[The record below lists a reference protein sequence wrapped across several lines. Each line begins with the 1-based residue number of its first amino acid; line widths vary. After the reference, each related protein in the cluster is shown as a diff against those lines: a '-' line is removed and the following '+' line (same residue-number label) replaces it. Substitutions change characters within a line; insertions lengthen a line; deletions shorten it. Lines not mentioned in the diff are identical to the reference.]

1 MKTVFSNDALNV
13 VAKVAERCNCASCHA
28 EFVQLFTA
36 LWSLLLLKETKTVS
50 YVLIVSLRTRVDRIS
65 NEAEMFFFSF
75 CFVGFQVNQNNE
87 EKA

>member
-13 VAKVAERCNCASCHA
+13 VAKVAERCSCASCHA

-50 YVLIVSLRTRVDRIS
+50 YVLSVSLRTIVGGDRIS
-65 NEAEMFFFSF
+65 NVAEMVLFSS
-75 CFVGFQVNQNNE
+75 VS
-87 EKA
+87 